1 MTDILRIVAI
11 GVTGAL
17 CALVLRRHLPDT
29 ALTIALITG
38 AMLMALV
45 LRGISSLR
53 EFLDELTALSGLS
66 PAVLSPLLRTVGIA
80 LVCKTAAEL
89 CRDAGEGGIAAAVET
104 AGAVSALCVAL
115 PLLRSVVTLVS
126 SLL

>member
-17 CALVLRRHLPDT
+17 CALVLRRHLPDM

-80 LVCKTAAEL
+80 LVSKTAAEL